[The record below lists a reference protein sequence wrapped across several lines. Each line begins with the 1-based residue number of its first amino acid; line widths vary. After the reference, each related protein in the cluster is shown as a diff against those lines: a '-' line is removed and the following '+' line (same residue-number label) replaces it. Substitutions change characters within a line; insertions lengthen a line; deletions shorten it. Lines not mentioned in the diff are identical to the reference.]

1 MKKTITLLAL
11 VAGFISFPGTAR
23 AALYIYNITYSG
35 ASYSNTA
42 TAFGTI
48 TLEDPPNPGFS
59 SDFSKVISLTL
70 TVSGASSGNGTFTK
84 SDFIGWNWDTNGGTL
99 DLDAELIG
107 QSTNDLPWG
116 TDEFE
121 GGAGDFQLIAAAGS
135 GAPNGTWLFQ
145 QTTSEGTGNLMFL
158 TSMSPD
164 SLAAPEPGQVAASL
178 LLLSGIGGY
187 VWLKR
192 RKAAKSAPAA
202 IAA

>member
-11 VAGFISFPGTAR
+11 VAGFVSFLGTAR
-23 AALYIYNITYSG
+23 AAVYVFDITYSG
-35 ASYSNTA
+35 ASRGNTA

-84 SDFIGWNWDTNGGTL
+84 SDFIGWSWATNGGTL

-107 QSTNDLPWG
+107 QSTDDLPWG
-116 TDEFE
+116 TDNFG
-121 GGAGDFQLIAAAGS
+121 GGAGDFQLIAAQGS
-135 GAPNGTWLFQ
+135 GAPNGTWLFE
-145 QTTSEGTGNLMFL
+145 QTTSEGSGNLMFL

-164 SLAAPEPGQVAASL
+164 SIAAPEPGQVAASL
-178 LLLSGIGGY
+178 LLLCGLGIY
-187 VWLKR
+187 LWR
-192 RKAAKSAPAA
+192 RKNRLA
-202 IAA
+202 

>member
-11 VAGFISFPGTAR
+11 VAGFVSFLGTAR
-23 AALYIYNITYSG
+23 AAVYVFDITYSG
-35 ASYSNTA
+35 ASRGNTA

-48 TLEDPPNPGFS
+48 ILEDPPNPGIS

-84 SDFIGWNWDTNGGTL
+84 SDFIGWSWATNGGTL

-107 QSTNDLPWG
+107 QSTDDLTWG
-116 TDEFE
+116 TDNFE
-121 GGAGDFQLIAAAGS
+121 GGAGDFQLIAAQGS

-145 QTTSEGTGNLMFL
+145 QTTSEGSGNLMVL

-164 SLAAPEPGQVAASL
+164 SIAAPEPGQVAASL
-178 LLLSGIGGY
+178 LLLCGIGIY
-187 VWLKR
+187 LW
-192 RKAAKSAPAA
+192 RKKNRLA
-202 IAA
+202 

>member
-11 VAGFISFPGTAR
+11 VAGFVSFLGTAR
-23 AALYIYNITYSG
+23 AAVYVFDITYSG
-35 ASYSNTA
+35 ASRGNTA

-59 SDFSKVISLTL
+59 NDFSKVISLTL

-84 SDFIGWNWDTNGGTL
+84 SDFIGWSWATNGGTL

-107 QSTNDLPWG
+107 QSTDDLTWG
-116 TDEFE
+116 TDNFE
-121 GGAGDFQLIAAAGS
+121 GGAGDFQLIAAQGS

-145 QTTSEGTGNLMFL
+145 QTTSEGSGNPMFL

-164 SLAAPEPGQVAASL
+164 SIAAPEPGQVAASL
-178 LLLSGIGGY
+178 LLLCGLGIY
-187 VWLKR
+187 LW
-192 RKAAKSAPAA
+192 RKKNRLA
-202 IAA
+202 

>member
-11 VAGFISFPGTAR
+11 VAGFVSFLGTAR
-23 AALYIYNITYSG
+23 AAVYVFDITYSG
-35 ASYSNTA
+35 ASRGNTA

-84 SDFIGWNWDTNGGTL
+84 SDFIGWSWATNGGTL

-107 QSTNDLPWG
+107 QSTDDLPWG
-116 TDEFE
+116 TDNFG
-121 GGAGDFQLIAAAGS
+121 GGAGDFQLIAAQGS
-135 GAPNGTWLFQ
+135 GAPNGTWLFE
-145 QTTSEGTGNLMFL
+145 QTTSEGSGNLMFL

-164 SLAAPEPGQVAASL
+164 SIAAPEPGQVAASL
-178 LLLSGIGGY
+178 LLLCGLGIY
-187 VWLKR
+187 LWRKKHAAQTKR
-192 RKAAKSAPAA
+192 QRL
-202 IAA
+202 

>member
-35 ASYSNTA
+35 ASYRNNA

-48 TLEDPPNPGFS
+48 TLENPPNPGFS

-84 SDFIGWNWDTNGGTL
+84 SDFTGWSWNTNGGTL
-99 DLDAELIG
+99 DLDAQLIG

-116 TDEFE
+116 TDESE

-135 GAPNGTWLFQ
+135 GAPNGTWFFQ
-145 QTTSEGTGNLMFL
+145 QLTSEGNGDFMFL

-178 LLLSGIGGY
+178 LLLAGIGGY